1 MGGSTLRG
9 NTTQK
14 VFSLGKGPKPHRIL
28 LILRC
33 QSQTVWLQPP
43 FFFVAGHFDHP
54 LRPGSLSL
62 QCWVKAFVSMLGLQ
76 GMRKSSAGGCLEQW
90 GHCRWWFMGNDPQ
103 MAELVWYRKYGNFPG
118 IKKPSTF
125 SGHIWGIMGTSK
137 SNNMI
142 QVPKQ
147 DYQEGFVHQQLG
159 FTTLRSD
166 YGLMVLI
173 SYMCRMFSLPW
184 LNQSIGFNRKEL
196 IYLYNW

>member
-33 QSQTVWLQPP
+33 QRQTVWLQPP

-90 GHCRWWFMGNDPQ
+90 GHCRWWFVGNDPQ
-103 MAELVWYRKYGNFPG
+103 MAELVWYTKYGNFPG
-118 IKKPSTF
+118 IKNQPLSLDIFEASWEHQRAT
-125 SGHIWGIMGTSK
+125 IWYRSPNRIIKRDLCT
-137 SNNMI
+137 NNW
-142 QVPKQ
+142 
-147 DYQEGFVHQQLG
+147 D
-159 FTTLRSD
+159 
-166 YGLMVLI
+166 
-173 SYMCRMFSLPW
+173 LPH
-184 LNQSIGFNRKEL
+184 
-196 IYLYNW
+196 